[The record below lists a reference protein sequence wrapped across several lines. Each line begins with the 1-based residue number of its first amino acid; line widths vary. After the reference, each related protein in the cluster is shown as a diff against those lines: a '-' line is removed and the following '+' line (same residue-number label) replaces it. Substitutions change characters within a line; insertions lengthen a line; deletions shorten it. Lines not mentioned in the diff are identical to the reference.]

1 MPKKTPTTQTSLSLV
16 HPENPKAKDY
26 AHVDKKIVHSHQK
39 KVSVLTKR
47 ILTHVFAQIERDA
60 TDLRPFYQV
69 KISELGKLGNVEISY
84 GKIKTAFNE
93 MLSISWLIESKT
105 GNKRSFVAKQLLNTS
120 SPDVECEYR
129 NGVITLVL
137 NPTLKPYLV
146 NLNNYT
152 NYQVGWYMSFSSW
165 YSTRLYEILST
176 YKSTG
181 WWYVE
186 IDEFRKLLDC
196 QKKYKTAPDLL
207 KRTLQEPL
215 EELKNTDCEFTY
227 EKVYAPP
234 IGRGRPS
241 LVALKFTLK
250 NTTLKSIPQHWKDKS
265 PEHQKVIKEMIN
277 VWRIEETNFINY
289 IGYLGLDGAKKLM
302 LEWKQKEHSNR
313 RIDNKKLYCNKAFV
327 SEALKRKERKQI
339 TLEQSI
345 EEIENEKKNK

>member
-1 MPKKTPTTQTSLSLV
+1 MARKSNSIQTSLSLV
-16 HPENPKAKDY
+16 CPENPKAKDY

-60 TDLRPFYQV
+60 TELRPYYQV
-69 KISELGKLGNVEISY
+69 NISELGKLADIEISY
-84 GKIKTAFNE
+84 GKIKKAFNE
-93 MLSISWLIESKT
+93 MLNINWLIESKT
-105 GNKRSFVAKQLLNTS
+105 NEKRGFVAKQLLNTS

-186 IDEFRKLLDC
+186 LDEYRKLLDC
-196 QKKYKTAPDLL
+196 EKKLPRPSDLL
-207 KRTLQEPL
+207 RDTLAEPL
-215 EELKNTDCEFTY
+215 EELKGTDCEFTF

-234 IGRGRPS
+234 SGRGRPS

-250 NTTLKSIPQHWKDKS
+250 NTTLKVIPQSWKDKS
-265 PEHQKVIKEMIN
+265 PEHQKVIDEMTRT
-277 VWRIEETNFINY
+277 WKIEETNFINY
-289 IGYLGLDGAKKLM
+289 IGYLGLDGAKRLM
-302 LEWKQKEHSNR
+302 KEWKAKEYSNR

-327 SEALKRKERKQI
+327 AEALKKKE
-339 TLEQSI
+339 S
-345 EEIENEKKNK
+345 KKNG